1 MAKAVHGIGVS
12 FAGLKACASTAWRRY
27 EGKGQ
32 GRGAH
37 AAELQVLILD

>member
-1 MAKAVHGIGVS
+1 VAKAAHGIGVF

-27 EGKGQ
+27 EGKFQ
-32 GRGAH
+32 GCEAH